1 MTRARRHA
9 GPGLMSE
16 AMRTW
21 RAAAILS
28 SHPLLD
34 LTPRALLARRQGLL
48 RALLA
53 DGPLQ
58 QQWTFDAP
66 CYRAMRTALL
76 AAGATPPDVAAIA
89 AWLIQLLLEAGTF
102 DPEDLLAQIAQM
114 CDHLVGE
121 VFDVCLDPETVC
133 VLRLEFPD
141 RPTVH

>member
-1 MTRARRHA
+1 
-9 GPGLMSE
+9 MSE

-76 AAGATPPDVAAIA
+76 AA
-89 AWLIQLLLEAGTF
+89 WMIQLLLEDGTF
-102 DPEDLLAQIAQM
+102 DPEDMLAQIALM

-121 VFDVCLDPETVC
+121 VFDVCIDPTTVC

-141 RPTVH
+141 RPQVH